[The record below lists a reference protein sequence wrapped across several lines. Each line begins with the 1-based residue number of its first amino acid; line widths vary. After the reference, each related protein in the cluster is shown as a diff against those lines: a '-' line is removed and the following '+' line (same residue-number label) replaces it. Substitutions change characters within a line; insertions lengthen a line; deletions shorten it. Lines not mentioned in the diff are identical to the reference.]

1 MTAVANR
8 SQRPLSID
16 LRPAMLVAR
25 RRIRQSRIAQIC
37 LILALWW
44 ASAAVVRLL
53 SLPVPSGMLGLA
65 LVLIL
70 LATRRIS
77 LFTLRRGTEWFVGDM
92 MLFFVPAVVSILDH
106 PELIGPPGLKLLV
119 VIVLSTLAVMI
130 TTALTVELIYL
141 WRLRLE
147 RT

>member
-1 MTAVANR
+1 MTTVANR
-8 SQRPLSID
+8 SQRLVSID
-16 LRPAMLVAR
+16 LRAVMLVSR
-25 RRIRQSRIAQIC
+25 RRIRQSHIAQIC

-44 ASAAVVRLL
+44 ASAGAVRLL
-53 SLPVPSGMLGLA
+53 ALPVPSGMLGLA
-65 LVLIL
+65 LALIL

-77 LFTLRRGTEWFVGDM
+77 LFTLRRGAERFLGDM

-106 PELIGPPGLKLLV
+106 PEFIGSLGLELLA

-130 TTALTVELIYL
+130 ATALTVELIYL
-141 WRLRLE
+141 WRLRFE

>member
-44 ASAAVVRLL
+44 ASAGIVRLL

-77 LFTLRRGTEWFVGDM
+77 LFTLRRGTECSSSYLPWSRFSTIPNSSD
-92 MLFFVPAVVSILDH
+92 VP
-106 PELIGPPGLKLLV
+106 
-119 VIVLSTLAVMI
+119 VLSC
-130 TTALTVELIYL
+130 
-141 WRLRLE
+141 WR
-147 RT
+147 